1 MSIYEFMEDF
11 DNEELS
17 NHEWNEQM
25 EDAVKQFNDEYYTDH
40 ALKSTVR
47 NYSSWKRENNPNLY
61 EQ

>member
-25 EDAVKQFNDEYYTDH
+25 EEAVRQYNDEYYTDH
-40 ALKSTVR
+40 APKSTVR
-47 NYSSWKRENNPNLY
+47 NYHSWKREKNELA
-61 EQ
+61 Q